1 MVLSKNKRGGSKMN
15 TIKRGGSRK
24 MNTTTRGGSRK
35 MNNKRGGSKM
45 NKTTRGGSK
54 MNTIKRGGAVR
65 MPLEYFGGNSD
76 KYFASGDDALKDG
89 SSAYGPFYSVSQ
101 GVASPNGQMF
111 GPNVGPYPNSSCTQT
126 GGRRRSAKRSKKS
139 KHSRK

>member
-1 MVLSKNKRGGSKMN
+1 MVLSKNKSGGSKMN
-15 TIKRGGSRK
+15 TIK
-24 MNTTTRGGSRK
+24 RGGSRK

-54 MNTIKRGGAVR
+54 MNTTKRGGAVR

-76 KYFASGDDALKDG
+76 KYFASGDAALKDG

-101 GVASPNGQMF
+101 GVASPDGQMF

-126 GGRRRSAKRSKKS
+126 GGRRKSSKKS
-139 KHSRK
+139 EKSEKSKTSKKLNHRRK

>member
-1 MVLSKNKRGGSKMN
+1 MVLSKNK
-15 TIKRGGSRK
+15 
-24 MNTTTRGGSRK
+24 RGGSRK

-45 NKTTRGGSK
+45 NTIKRGGSK
-54 MNTIKRGGAVR
+54 MNNKRGGSRKMNTTTRGGAVR

-101 GVASPNGQMF
+101 GVASPDGQMF

-126 GGRRRSAKRSKKS
+126 GGRRRSHKRKSSKKS
-139 KHSRK
+139 KHGRK

>member
-1 MVLSKNKRGGSKMN
+1 MVLSKNK
-15 TIKRGGSRK
+15 
-24 MNTTTRGGSRK
+24 RGGSRK

-45 NKTTRGGSK
+45 NTIKRGGNRKMNNKRGGSRKMNKTTRGGSRK
-54 MNTIKRGGAVR
+54 MNTTTRGGAVR
-65 MPLEYFGGNSD
+65 MPLEYFGGNSN

-101 GVASPNGQMF
+101 GVASPDGQMF

-126 GGRRRSAKRSKKS
+126 GGRRRSKKS
-139 KHSRK
+139 KRSRK

>member
-1 MVLSKNKRGGSKMN
+1 MVLSKNKRGGS
-15 TIKRGGSRK
+15 RK
-24 MNTTTRGGSRK
+24 MNTATRGGSRK

-45 NKTTRGGSK
+45 NTIKRGGNRKMNNKRGGSRK
-54 MNTIKRGGAVR
+54 MNTTTRGGAVR
-65 MPLEYFGGNSD
+65 MPLEYFGGNSN

-101 GVASPNGQMF
+101 GVASPDGQMF

-126 GGRRRSAKRSKKS
+126 GGRRRSKKS
-139 KHSRK
+139 KRSRK

>member
-24 MNTTTRGGSRK
+24 MN
-35 MNNKRGGSKM
+35 NKRGGSKM
-45 NKTTRGGSK
+45 NKTT
-54 MNTIKRGGAVR
+54 RGGAVR

-101 GVASPNGQMF
+101 GVASPDGQMF

-126 GGRRRSAKRSKKS
+126 GGRRRSPRRSKKSKKS

>member
-1 MVLSKNKRGGSKMN
+1 MVLSKNKRGGS
-15 TIKRGGSRK
+15 RK
-24 MNTTTRGGSRK
+24 MNTATRGGSRK

-45 NKTTRGGSK
+45 NTIKRGGNRKMNKTTRGGSRK
-54 MNTIKRGGAVR
+54 MNKTTRGGAVR
-65 MPLEYFGGNSD
+65 MPLEYFGGNSN

-101 GVASPNGQMF
+101 GVASPDGQMF

-126 GGRRRSAKRSKKS
+126 GGRKRSKKS

>member
-1 MVLSKNKRGGSKMN
+1 MVLSKNK
-15 TIKRGGSRK
+15 
-24 MNTTTRGGSRK
+24 RGGSRK

-45 NKTTRGGSK
+45 NTIKRGGSK
-54 MNTIKRGGAVR
+54 MNNKRGGSRKMNTTTRGGAVR

-76 KYFASGDDALKDG
+76 KYFASGDAALKDG

-101 GVASPNGQMF
+101 GVASPDGQMF

-126 GGRRRSAKRSKKS
+126 GGRRRSHKRKSSKKS
-139 KHSRK
+139 KHGRK

>member
-45 NKTTRGGSK
+45 NKTTRGG
-54 MNTIKRGGAVR
+54 AVR

-76 KYFASGDDALKDG
+76 KYFASGDAALKDG

-101 GVASPNGQMF
+101 GVASPDGQMF

-139 KHSRK
+139 KKSKHSRK

>member
-1 MVLSKNKRGGSKMN
+1 MVLSKN
-15 TIKRGGSRK
+15 KRGGSRK

-45 NKTTRGGSK
+45 NTIKRGGNRK
-54 MNTIKRGGAVR
+54 MNNKRGGAVR
-65 MPLEYFGGNSD
+65 MPLEYFGGNSN

-101 GVASPNGQMF
+101 GVASPDGQMF

-126 GGRRRSAKRSKKS
+126 GGRRRSHKRKSSKKS
-139 KHSRK
+139 KHGRK

>member
-1 MVLSKNKRGGSKMN
+1 MVLSKN
-15 TIKRGGSRK
+15 KRGGSRK

-45 NKTTRGGSK
+45 NKTTRGGSRK
-54 MNTIKRGGAVR
+54 MNKTTRGGAVR

-76 KYFASGDDALKDG
+76 KYFASGDAALKDG

-101 GVASPNGQMF
+101 GVASPDGQMF

-126 GGRRRSAKRSKKS
+126 GGRRRSARRSKKSKKS

>member
-1 MVLSKNKRGGSKMN
+1 MVLSKNK
-15 TIKRGGSRK
+15 
-24 MNTTTRGGSRK
+24 RGGSRK

-45 NKTTRGGSK
+45 NTIKRGGNRKMNNKRGGSK
-54 MNTIKRGGAVR
+54 MDTIKRGGAVR

-76 KYFASGDDALKDG
+76 KYFASGDAALKDG

-101 GVASPNGQMF
+101 GVASPDGQMF

-126 GGRRRSAKRSKKS
+126 GGRRRSARRSKKS

>member
-1 MVLSKNKRGGSKMN
+1 MVLSKNKRGGSRKMN
-15 TIKRGGSRK
+15 TIKRGG
-24 MNTTTRGGSRK
+24 NRK
-35 MNNKRGGSKM
+35 MNNK
-45 NKTTRGGSK
+45 RGGSK

-76 KYFASGDDALKDG
+76 KYFASGDAALKDG

-101 GVASPNGQMF
+101 GVASPDGQMF

-126 GGRRRSAKRSKKS
+126 GGRRRSHKRKSSKKS

>member
-24 MNTTTRGGSRK
+24 MNTIKRGGNRK

-45 NKTTRGGSK
+45 N
-54 MNTIKRGGAVR
+54 TIKSGGAVR

-76 KYFASGDDALKDG
+76 KYFASGDAALKDG

-101 GVASPNGQMF
+101 GVASPDGQMF

>member
-1 MVLSKNKRGGSKMN
+1 MVLSKNK
-15 TIKRGGSRK
+15 
-24 MNTTTRGGSRK
+24 RGGSRK

-45 NKTTRGGSK
+45 NTIKRSGSRK

-76 KYFASGDDALKDG
+76 RYFASGDAALKDG

-101 GVASPNGQMF
+101 GVASPDGQMF

-126 GGRRRSAKRSKKS
+126 GGRRRSSKRSKKSKKSKKS